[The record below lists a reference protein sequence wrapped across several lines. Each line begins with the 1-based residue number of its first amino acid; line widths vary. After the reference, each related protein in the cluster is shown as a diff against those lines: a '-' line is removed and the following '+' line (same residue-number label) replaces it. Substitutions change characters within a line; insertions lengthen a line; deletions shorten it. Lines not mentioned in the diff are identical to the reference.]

1 MLQNA
6 TKKSIYK
13 RLPIYLDYCKAI
25 LETEPETKYIS
36 STRIAEELF
45 LGEVQVRKDLSKA
58 CGTGK
63 PRLGYSLKYL
73 INSIEDYLKCK
84 DIRNAILVGVGK
96 LGSAI
101 LGFDELKKYGLDIIA
116 GFDTNVENKNFNK
129 PIYKFSEENIK
140 TFIEN
145 NKIDI
150 VVMCV
155 PKAVAQEVCNLI
167 VSLGIK
173 IIWNFTPTRLKVP
186 SDVIVQNENLAYSV
200 STMLSGIN

>member
-13 RLPIYLDYCKAI
+13 RLPIYLDYCKTI
-25 LETEPETKYIS
+25 LETEPQTKYIS

-58 CGTGK
+58 CGSGRPK
-63 PRLGYSLKYL
+63 IGYSLKYL
-73 INSIEDYLKCK
+73 IQSIEEYLKCK
-84 DIRNAILVGVGK
+84 DIRKAVIIGVGK

-101 LGFDELKKYGLDIIA
+101 LGFDELKKYGLDVIA
-116 GFDTNVENKNFNK
+116 GFDTNTENKKYNK
-129 PIYKFSEENIK
+129 PVYTYSKENIK
-140 TFIEN
+140 TYIED
-145 NKIDI
+145 NKVD
-150 VVMCV
+150 VVIMCV
-155 PKAVAQEVCNLI
+155 PKKVAQDVCNLI

-200 STMLSGIN
+200 SIMLAGIN

>member
-13 RLPIYLDYCKAI
+13 RLPIYLDYCKTI
-25 LETEPETKYIS
+25 LETEPQTKYIS

-58 CGTGK
+58 CGSGRPK
-63 PRLGYSLKYL
+63 IGYSLKYL
-73 INSIEDYLKCK
+73 IQSIEEYLKCK
-84 DIRNAILVGVGK
+84 DIRKAVIIGVGK

-101 LGFDELKKYGLDIIA
+101 LGFDELKKYGLDVIA
-116 GFDTNVENKNFNK
+116 GFDTNTENKKYNK
-129 PIYKFSEENIK
+129 PVYTYSQENIK
-140 TFIEN
+140 TYIED
-145 NKIDI
+145 NKVD
-150 VVMCV
+150 VVIMCV
-155 PKAVAQEVCNLI
+155 PKKVAQDVCNLI

-200 STMLSGIN
+200 SIMLAGIN

>member
-13 RLPIYLDYCKAI
+13 RLPIYLDYCKTI
-25 LETEPETKYIS
+25 LETEPQTKYIS

-58 CGTGK
+58 CGSGRPK
-63 PRLGYSLKYL
+63 IGYSLKYL
-73 INSIEDYLKCK
+73 IQSIEEYLKCK
-84 DIRNAILVGVGK
+84 DIRKAVIIGVGK

-101 LGFDELKKYGLDIIA
+101 LGFDELKKYGLDVIA
-116 GFDTNVENKNFNK
+116 GFDTNAENINYNK
-129 PIYKFSEENIK
+129 PVYTYSQENIK
-140 TFIEN
+140 TYIEE
-145 NKIDI
+145 NKVD
-150 VVMCV
+150 VVIMCV
-155 PKAVAQEVCNLI
+155 PKKVAQDVCYFI

-173 IIWNFTPTRLKVP
+173 IIWIFTPTRLKVP

-200 STMLSGIN
+200 SIMLAGIN

>member
-6 TKKSIYK
+6 TKRSIYK
-13 RLPIYLDYCKAI
+13 RLPIYLDYCKSI

-45 LGEVQVRKDLSKA
+45 LGEVQVRKDLSKV
-58 CGTGK
+58 CGAGRPK
-63 PRLGYSLKYL
+63 VGYSLKYL
-73 INSIEDYLKCK
+73 IQSIEKYLKCK
-84 DIRNAILVGVGK
+84 DTKNAIMIGVGK

-101 LGFDELKKYGLDIIA
+101 LGFDELKKYGLDILA
-116 GFDTNVENKNFNK
+116 GFDTNIENKIFNK
-129 PIYKFSEENIK
+129 PVFEFTEENLK
-140 TFIEN
+140 EFIIN
-145 NKIDI
+145 NKVD
-150 VVMCV
+150 VVIICV
-155 PKAVAQEVCNLI
+155 PKVAAQDVCNLI

-200 STMLSGIN
+200 SIMLAGIN

>member
-13 RLPIYLDYCKAI
+13 RLPIYLDYCKTI
-25 LETEPETKYIS
+25 LETEPQTKYIS

-58 CGTGK
+58 CGSGRPK
-63 PRLGYSLKYL
+63 IGYSLKYL
-73 INSIEDYLKCK
+73 IQSIEEYLKCR
-84 DIRNAILVGVGK
+84 DIRKAVIIGVGK

-101 LGFDELKKYGLDIIA
+101 LGFDELKKYGLDVIA
-116 GFDTNVENKNFNK
+116 GFDTNTENKKYNK
-129 PIYKFSEENIK
+129 PVYTYSKENIK
-140 TFIEN
+140 TYIED
-145 NKIDI
+145 NKVD
-150 VVMCV
+150 VVIMCV
-155 PKAVAQEVCNLI
+155 PKKVAQDVCNLI

-200 STMLSGIN
+200 SIMLTGIN

>member
-13 RLPIYLDYCKAI
+13 RLPIYLDYCKTI
-25 LETEPETKYIS
+25 LETEPQTKYIS

-58 CGTGK
+58 CGSGRPK
-63 PRLGYSLKYL
+63 IGYSLKYL
-73 INSIEDYLKCK
+73 IQSIEEYLKCK
-84 DIRNAILVGVGK
+84 DIRKAVIIGVGK

-101 LGFDELKKYGLDIIA
+101 LGFDELKKYGLDVIA
-116 GFDTNVENKNFNK
+116 GFDTNTENKKYNK
-129 PIYKFSEENIK
+129 PVYTYSQENIK
-140 TFIEN
+140 TYIED
-145 NKIDI
+145 NKVD
-150 VVMCV
+150 VVIMCV
-155 PKAVAQEVCNLI
+155 PKKVAQDVCNLI

-200 STMLSGIN
+200 SIMLTGIN

>member
-13 RLPIYLDYCKAI
+13 RLPIYLDYCKTI
-25 LETEPETKYIS
+25 LETEPQTKYIS

-58 CGTGK
+58 CGSGRPK
-63 PRLGYSLKYL
+63 IGYSLKYL
-73 INSIEDYLKCK
+73 IQSIEEYLKCK
-84 DIRNAILVGVGK
+84 DIRKAVIIGVGK

-101 LGFDELKKYGLDIIA
+101 LGFDELKKYGLDVIA
-116 GFDTNVENKNFNK
+116 GFDTNTENKKYNK
-129 PIYKFSEENIK
+129 PVYTYSKENIK
-140 TFIEN
+140 TYIED
-145 NKIDI
+145 NKVD
-150 VVMCV
+150 VVIMCV
-155 PKAVAQEVCNLI
+155 PKKVAQDVCNLI

-200 STMLSGIN
+200 SIMLTGIN

>member
-13 RLPIYLDYCKAI
+13 RLPVYLDYCKTI
-25 LETEPETKYIS
+25 LETEPQTKYIS

-58 CGTGK
+58 CGSGRPK
-63 PRLGYSLKYL
+63 IGYSLKYL
-73 INSIEDYLKCK
+73 IQSIEEYLKCK
-84 DIRNAILVGVGK
+84 DIRKAVIIGVGK

-101 LGFDELKKYGLDIIA
+101 LGFDELKKYGLDVIA
-116 GFDTNVENKNFNK
+116 GFDTNTENKKYNK
-129 PIYKFSEENIK
+129 PVYTYSQENIK
-140 TFIEN
+140 TYIED
-145 NKIDI
+145 NKVD
-150 VVMCV
+150 VVIMCV
-155 PKAVAQEVCNLI
+155 PKKVAQDVCNLI

-200 STMLSGIN
+200 SIMLAGIN

>member
-13 RLPIYLDYCKAI
+13 RLPIYLDYCKTI
-25 LETEPETKYIS
+25 LETEPQTKYIS

-58 CGTGK
+58 CGSGRPK
-63 PRLGYSLKYL
+63 IGYSLKYL
-73 INSIEDYLKCK
+73 IQSIEEYLKCK
-84 DIRNAILVGVGK
+84 DIRKAVIIGVGK

-101 LGFDELKKYGLDIIA
+101 LGFDELKKYGLDVIA
-116 GFDTNVENKNFNK
+116 GFDTDTENKKYNK
-129 PIYKFSEENIK
+129 PVYTYSKENIK
-140 TFIEN
+140 TYIED
-145 NKIDI
+145 NKVD
-150 VVMCV
+150 VVIMCV
-155 PKAVAQEVCNLI
+155 PKKVAQDVCNLI

-200 STMLSGIN
+200 SIMLTGIN

>member
-13 RLPIYLDYCKAI
+13 RLPIYLDYCKTI
-25 LETEPETKYIS
+25 LETEPQTKYIS

-58 CGTGK
+58 CGSGRPK
-63 PRLGYSLKYL
+63 IGYSLKYL
-73 INSIEDYLKCK
+73 IQSIEEYLKCR
-84 DIRNAILVGVGK
+84 DIRKAVIIGVGK

-101 LGFDELKKYGLDIIA
+101 LGFDELKKYGLDVIA
-116 GFDTNVENKNFNK
+116 GFDTDTENKKYNK
-129 PIYKFSEENIK
+129 PVYTYSKENIK
-140 TFIEN
+140 TYIED
-145 NKIDI
+145 NKVD
-150 VVMCV
+150 VVIMCV
-155 PKAVAQEVCNLI
+155 PKKVAQDVCNLI

-200 STMLSGIN
+200 SIMLTGIN

>member
-13 RLPIYLDYCKAI
+13 RLPIYLDYCKTI
-25 LETEPETKYIS
+25 LETEPQTKYIS

-58 CGTGK
+58 CGSGRPK
-63 PRLGYSLKYL
+63 IGYSLKYL
-73 INSIEDYLKCK
+73 IQSIEEYLKCR
-84 DIRNAILVGVGK
+84 DIRKAVIIGVGK

-101 LGFDELKKYGLDIIA
+101 LGFDELKKYGLDVIA
-116 GFDTNVENKNFNK
+116 GFDTNTENKKYNK
-129 PIYKFSEENIK
+129 PVYTYSQENIK
-140 TFIEN
+140 TYIED
-145 NKIDI
+145 NKVD
-150 VVMCV
+150 VVIMCV
-155 PKAVAQEVCNLI
+155 PKKVAQDVCNLI

-200 STMLSGIN
+200 SIMLTGIN

>member
-13 RLPIYLDYCKAI
+13 RLPIYLDYCKTI
-25 LETEPETKYIS
+25 LETEPQTKYIS

-58 CGTGK
+58 CGSGRPK
-63 PRLGYSLKYL
+63 IGYSLKYL
-73 INSIEDYLKCK
+73 IQSIEEYLKCK
-84 DIRNAILVGVGK
+84 DIRKAVIIGVGK

-101 LGFDELKKYGLDIIA
+101 LGFDELKKYGLDVIA
-116 GFDTNVENKNFNK
+116 GFDTNTENKKYNK
-129 PIYKFSEENIK
+129 PVYTYSKENIK
-140 TFIEN
+140 TYIED
-145 NKIDI
+145 NKVD
-150 VVMCV
+150 VVIMCV
-155 PKAVAQEVCNLI
+155 TKKVAQDVCNLI

-200 STMLSGIN
+200 SIMLAGIN

>member
-13 RLPIYLDYCKAI
+13 RLPIYLDYCKTI
-25 LETEPETKYIS
+25 LETEPQTKYIS

-58 CGTGK
+58 CGSGRPK
-63 PRLGYSLKYL
+63 IGYSLKYL
-73 INSIEDYLKCK
+73 IQSIEEYLKCK
-84 DIRNAILVGVGK
+84 DIRKAVIIGVGK

-101 LGFDELKKYGLDIIA
+101 LGFDELKKYGLDVIA
-116 GFDTNVENKNFNK
+116 GFDTNTENKKYNK
-129 PIYKFSEENIK
+129 PVYTYSQENIK
-140 TFIEN
+140 TYIEE
-145 NKIDI
+145 NKVD
-150 VVMCV
+150 VVIMCV
-155 PKAVAQEVCNLI
+155 PKKVAQDVCNLI

-200 STMLSGIN
+200 SIMLAGIN